1 MRSDTFEKGLKVRKE
16 VLGSD
21 FVEDS
26 FSNASEFSKPL
37 QELVT
42 EFCFGAVWD
51 REGLSRRDRSLIN
64 IALLAASGRAHA
76 LHHHVQAAIG
86 NGASEEEI
94 RETLVHVIPYA
105 GFYHGKAEAQ
115 KFFETVLS
123 SIDINQF
130 DPEEMLSA
138 EDKVIVTGHLNLTTK
153 STGREIDSDFV
164 HVITLKD
171 GKWLRFRDFMNTA
184 VAVAAFS

>member
-105 GFYHGKAEAQ
+105 GF
-115 KFFETVLS
+115 
-123 SIDINQF
+123 
-130 DPEEMLSA
+130 P
-138 EDKVIVTGHLNLTTK
+138 
-153 STGREIDSDFV
+153 
-164 HVITLKD
+164 
-171 GKWLRFRDFMNTA
+171 
-184 VAVAAFS
+184 AAFDAFSVAENALQERDDSEAPAAESSKPD

>member
-1 MRSDTFEKGLKVRKE
+1 MTNQANIEATQKIFTAFGGHDIPGILELLHDDV
-16 VLGSD
+16 VI
-21 FVEDS
+21 
-26 FSNASEFSKPL
+26 EFYGP
-37 QELVT
+37 E
-42 EFCFGAVWD
+42 
-51 REGLSRRDRSLIN
+51 
-64 IALLAASGRAHA
+64 
-76 LHHHVQAAIG
+76 
-86 NGASEEEI
+86 
-94 RETLVHVIPYA
+94 VIPYA
-105 GFYHGKAEAQ
+105 GFYHGKAQAQ

-153 STGREIDSDFV
+153 ATGREIDSDFV

-184 VAVAAFS
+184 VAAKAFS